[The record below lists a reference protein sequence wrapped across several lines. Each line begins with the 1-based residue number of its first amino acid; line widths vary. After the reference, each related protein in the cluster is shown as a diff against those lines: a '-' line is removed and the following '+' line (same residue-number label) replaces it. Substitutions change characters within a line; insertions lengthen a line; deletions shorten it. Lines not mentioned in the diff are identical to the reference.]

1 MIGFIKAVFIFALVL
16 LAIGTVCALIS
27 SWRQGVLKRDWEW
40 VRTGLE
46 AVYLK
51 IKNFAQRIFNRQL
64 YRHACAYWVYYGL
77 VGLFLLLIISQIA

>member
-1 MIGFIKAVFIFALVL
+1 MIGFIKAVSMFALVL

-40 VRTGLE
+40 VQTGLE

-51 IKNFAQRIFNRQL
+51 IKNFAQRIFR
-64 YRHACAYWVYYGL
+64 
-77 VGLFLLLIISQIA
+77 

>member
-1 MIGFIKAVFIFALVL
+1 MMGFIKAILILTLVL
-16 LAIGTVCALIS
+16 FAIGTVCALIS

-46 AVYLK
+46 AVYPK
-51 IKNFAQRIFNRQL
+51 IKNFAQRIFNKDL

-77 VGLFLLLIISQIA
+77 VGLFLILIISQIA